1 MIKEAIGTGN
11 TVEEAFEAACKEL
24 GVESHEAQFEILEMP
39 VRKTFG
45 LFGGNPAKVRA
56 YVKNSPADAAAEYLK
71 SILNNMGLSHVLF
84 EVKEEES
91 GAMISLSGD
100 DVGFIIGHRGETLD
114 ALQYLAGLV
123 ANHTENTYYRI
134 TLDIGN
140 YREKRKDTL
149 DVLGKKIAA
158 KAVKIGRNCSLE
170 PMNPYER
177 RIIHTAVQTVEGAK
191 SWSEGEDL
199 NRHVVIGPVDGER
212 PMPRRPYNPRGPRK
226 PYGGDKPYGDKP
238 RGDYHKNNYGG
249 GNRGPRPQGA
259 RPGQPGGTRPGQ
271 QVGTR
276 LGQQGGAA
284 RPNSQPQRP
293 QQPKREASG
302 PLYGRVDI
310 DRKNSGE

>member
-1 MIKEAIGTGN
+1 MEPGGLNVIKEAIGTGN

-24 GVESHEAQFEILEMP
+24 GVESHEAEFEILEMP
-39 VRKTFG
+39 VKKTFG

-56 YVKNSPADAAAEYLK
+56 YVKDSPADAAAQYLK
-71 SILNNMGLSHVLF
+71 NILSNMGLSNVQF
-84 EVKEEES
+84 DIQEEES
-91 GAMISLSGD
+91 GALISLSGE

-123 ANHTENTYYRI
+123 ANHIENTYFRI

-149 DVLGKKIAA
+149 EVLGKKIAN
-158 KAVKIGRNCSLE
+158 KAVKSGRNCSLE

-212 PMPRRPYNPRGPRK
+212 PQPRKPYHSRGPRK
-226 PYGGDKPYGDKP
+226 PYGDKS

-249 GNRGPRPQGA
+249 GRGPRPQG
-259 RPGQPGGTRPGQ
+259 
-271 QVGTR
+271 
-276 LGQQGGAA
+276 
-284 RPNSQPQRP
+284 QRP
-293 QQPKREASG
+293 AGQTQQRSRPRKETSG
-302 PLYGRVDI
+302 PLYGRIAINRNKD
-310 DRKNSGE
+310 GA